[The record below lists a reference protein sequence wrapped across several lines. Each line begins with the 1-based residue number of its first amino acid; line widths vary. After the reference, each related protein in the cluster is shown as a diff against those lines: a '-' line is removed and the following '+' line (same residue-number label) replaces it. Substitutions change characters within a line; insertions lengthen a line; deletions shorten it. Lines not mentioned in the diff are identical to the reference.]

1 MSLGVEFEKA
11 VRLLVKYLP
20 VSEEG
25 SRKPILFHNLRV
37 GVYLYENNYSRD
49 IVLAGLLH
57 DALEWSGF
65 DEESLEHEFGFEVL
79 RLVKANTK
87 DDSIIDRVQKTK
99 ELIRRCIDSGQEAM
113 VIKAA
118 DVLDSFKWYSA
129 QNNLGEIDYCLRN
142 TKEFLNYRPENFN
155 DKIFD
160 ELKKWQEKFL

>member
-1 MSLGVEFEKA
+1 
-11 VRLLVKYLP
+11 
-20 VSEEG
+20 
-25 SRKPILFHNLRV
+25 
-37 GVYLYENNYSRD
+37 
-49 IVLAGLLH
+49 
-57 DALEWSGF
+57 
-65 DEESLEHEFGFEVL
+65 
-79 RLVKANTK
+79 
-87 DDSIIDRVQKTK
+87 
-99 ELIRRCIDSGQEAM
+99 M